1 LIIYISQKIT
11 RQKIMKKALF
21 LVITSVVLAS
31 CGGKTPEGEV
41 ANTDTTAVEAVVDTT
56 LVDTTSVPTSSVSV
70 DGTTV
75 AK

>member
-31 CGGKTPEGEV
+31 CGGKTPEGEA
-41 ANTDTTAVEAVVDTT
+41 ANTDTTAVEAAVDTT
-56 LVDTTSVPTSSVSV
+56 AVPASTVSVDTTVV
-70 DGTTV
+70 
-75 AK
+75 K

>member
-1 LIIYISQKIT
+1 
-11 RQKIMKKALF
+11 MKKALF